1 MWIQRLIFFGLP
13 LLVVGI
19 PLARGLPAVYRWSI
33 RRRIFRWYGELSF
46 LERAMAQGR
55 GAREAHLKRLGEI
68 EDRINRL
75 RIPASFASEA
85 YQLRAH
91 VAMVRERLHGG

>member
-1 MWIQRLIFFGLP
+1 
-13 LLVVGI
+13 LLAVGI
-19 PLARGLPAVYRWSI
+19 PLARVLPMVYIWSV
-33 RRRIFRWYGELSF
+33 RRRIYRWYGELSF

-85 YQLRAH
+85 YQLRVHA
-91 VAMVRERLHGG
+91 AMVRERLRGG